1 MGRQEC
7 QQASRPRMGLLLGFG
22 FALEEEGELRNPLNA
37 ETANRHEK
45 MLGDHPNSGDDR
57 FAGEQRLADA
67 R

>member
-1 MGRQEC
+1 
-7 QQASRPRMGLLLGFG
+7 MGLLLGFG
-22 FALEEEGELRNPLNA
+22 FALKEEGELRNPLNA

-57 FAGEQRLADA
+57 VAEEQRLADA